1 MKDPKRRE
9 LLSDLY
15 RLAEYYEEPPFR
27 PGDIEGNSK
36 WFIDA
41 QEQVVKPFILKYH
54 DSQLAA
60 DLAVAVIDEASRKA
74 AKLNREV
81 VQVGHD

>member
-1 MKDPKRRE
+1 MIDPKRRE
-9 LLSDLY
+9 MFTELY
-15 RLAEYYEEPPFR
+15 RMAEYYEDPPFR

-41 QEQVVKPFILKYH
+41 QEQVVKPFILKYQGC
-54 DSQLAA
+54 QLAA

-74 AKLNREV
+74 AKMNREV
-81 VQVGHD
+81 RQDGHD